1 MTKHL
6 KRLAFVVPL
15 VVALASGDAGA
26 QGPPAKKPNVPLQVQ
41 VVMSRYQGEKKISSV
56 PYTLSVNANTLQDGG
71 RPSQLRMGA
80 RVPVPAWPPTVDGK
94 PVTGLL
100 TGPSPVTYEHIGTN
114 IDCSASSTDDGRFEV
129 NISIE
134 DTSIYLDGQRTDDA
148 SKLSGPPIFRSFQ
161 SSNELILRDGQ
172 STEFTAA
179 TDRIS
184 GEITKVEVTLRVM
197 K

>member
-1 MTKHL
+1 VTKHL
-6 KRLAFVVPL
+6 QRIAFVVPL
-15 VVALASGDAGA
+15 IVALALGDVEA

-56 PYTLSVNANTLQDGG
+56 PFTLSVNANTLQDQGGG

-80 RVPVPAWPPTVDGK
+80 RVPVPAFPTVDGK
-94 PVTGLL
+94 PVTGLV
-100 TGPSPVTYEHIGTN
+100 TSGQVTYQNIGTN

-134 DTSIYLDGQRTDDA
+134 DTSMYVDGQRTEDA

-184 GEITKVEVTLRVM
+184 GEVIKVEVTVRTI